1 MAEAATG
8 RTSDNGSHKMAKTKM
23 KPLGDHIIVK
33 RMESEDVTAGG
44 IYLPDT
50 AKEKPKRGI
59 VQAVGSGKLN
69 DKGGRSDMQLKKND
83 QVIFSA
89 YAGTEIKVDG
99 QDYLIMSESDVL
111 AVVE

>member
-1 MAEAATG
+1 
-8 RTSDNGSHKMAKTKM
+8 MAKTKM
-23 KPLGDHIIVK
+23 RPLGDHIIVK
-33 RMESEDVTAGG
+33 RLESEDVTAGG
-44 IYLPDT
+44 IFLPDT

-59 VQAVGSGKLN
+59 VQAIGSGKLT
-69 DKGGRSDMQLKKND
+69 DKGERSAMQVKKDD

-99 QDYLIMSESDVL
+99 QEYLIMSESDVL